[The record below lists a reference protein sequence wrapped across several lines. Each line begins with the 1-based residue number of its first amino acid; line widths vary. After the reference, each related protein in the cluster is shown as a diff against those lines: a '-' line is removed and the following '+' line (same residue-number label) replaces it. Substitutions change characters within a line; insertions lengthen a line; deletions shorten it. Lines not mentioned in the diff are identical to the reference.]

1 MTNVYVYKY
10 RCHSIYA
17 SSKER
22 HLKKKKEEIKRE
34 IDSSK
39 NIVDGIVAYAEEYVI
54 GFLNAVIEGELYL
67 GIDDSGIIVGIN
79 LNRNDRDNL
88 SQKISNN

>member
-1 MTNVYVYKY
+1 MSQHIRFVKGETF
-10 RCHSIYA
+10 
-17 SSKER
+17 E
-22 HLKKKKEEIKRE
+22 KEEGRNIEFKRE